1 MAIGTV
7 LGQHLPDLE
16 ANKVG
21 YDNTSTSA
29 IIKSDNVQGAIDQL
43 FTSVSN
49 GKTKIAGA
57 VTDKGVSTSGTDSF
71 DVIAENIGKIPVG
84 AQLVMGTI
92 KLDGSNQIL
101 IPEIIGKENFVLFV
115 IGDDKLYS
123 SAYTPTHISMVYIP
137 NSNLYKTG
145 YLRMYGN
152 PQFNTVQFRI
162 DMTEFNADYIKYD
175 KNSGKITINGNY
187 SFLPSNYFYVA
198 W

>member
-92 KLDGSNQIL
+92 KLDGSNQTL

-115 IGDDKLYS
+115 IGYDKLYS
-123 SAYTPTHISMVYIP
+123 SAYTPAYISMVYIP

-145 YLRMYGN
+145 QLRIYDN
-152 PQFNTVQFRI
+152 PQFNTAQFRI
-162 DMTEFNADYIKYD
+162 DMTEFNANSIEYD
-175 KNSGKITINGNY
+175 KNSGKITINDNY

>member
-92 KLDGSNQIL
+92 KLDGSNQTL

-115 IGDDKLYS
+115 IGNDKLYS
-123 SAYTPTHISMVYIP
+123 SVYTPAYISMVYIP

-145 YLRMYGN
+145 QLRIYDN